1 MNQQS
6 NIITFYNQNNIC
18 NGDNKSFSIGKYNNT
33 VFNNTWKPKL
43 AKINANTMLT
53 IYFGSVDKQYINS
66 YNDRFVV
73 VQIPD
78 AQITSFEIKNYIH
91 VVKPLDDMG
100 GIYLSTSD
108 IIVIMLFFI
117 ILYFWHK

>member
-6 NIITFYNQNNIC
+6 NIVTFYNQNNIC
-18 NGDNKSFSIGKYNNT
+18 NGDNKSFSNGTHIDVFSNNL
-33 VFNNTWKPKL
+33 WKPKL
-43 AKINANTMLT
+43 AKINANTMLI

-73 VQIPD
+73 VQLPD
-78 AQITSFEIKNYIH
+78 APITRFEIQNYIH
-91 VVKPLDDMG
+91 VVKPINDMG

>member
-6 NIITFYNQNNIC
+6 NIVTFYNQNNIC
-18 NGDNKSFSIGKYNNT
+18 SGDSKSFSIGKH
-33 VFNNTWKPKL
+33 VDAFSKDILKPKL

-53 IYFGSVDKQYINS
+53 IYFGSIDKQYINS

-78 AQITSFEIKNYIH
+78 AQITSFEIKNYVH

-108 IIVIMLFFI
+108 AIVIILFFI
-117 ILYFWHK
+117 IVYYWHK